1 MAKMRLGDLL
11 QEKGLINE
19 TQMSIALAQQKVTG
33 DLLGNTVTKLGFVS
47 SREISELLA
56 GQAGKNFVDINNFVA
71 DEEALRAVPRDIAE
85 KSGLIPINF
94 ENGTLHIGINNP
106 TNIAAIDVVT
116 RLTKQTPK
124 VSVVDGEIIG
134 DVTEN
139 AYFFLENPV
148 KKQVREIVDEIKSS
162 GNASGPSI
170 TKLTDLMIMDA
181 IRRHT
186 TDIHFNPEEDV
197 LHVMYRI
204 DGVLQYGHCLP
215 SLAQTGIVSRIKI
228 LSKLD
233 IAEQRLP
240 QDGAFTYTSLKK
252 HYDMRVSTAPSLYGE
267 NVVIRILATAG
278 SLPSLGKLGFS
289 SSDGKKIKNLFAKPY
304 GVILII
310 GPTGSGKTTTLYA
323 ALREVD
329 ILEKNVLTVE
339 DPIEY
344 RLSFVKQT
352 QVNEKAGYD
361 FALAGR
367 NFMRQDPDVMLLG
380 EIRDDTTA
388 TIAIRAS
395 ITGHLVLSTLHANDT
410 ITAIPRLL
418 DLNVDK
424 FLLSTALSGFI
435 AQRLVRRIC
444 DYCKTTRN
452 LYDEEIPVFKEYGL
466 EVAEAH
472 YGKGCPKCGGMGYSG
487 RIVIGEV
494 LLIDDEIREL
504 IYTSASMNTIKT
516 AALKKGMRTFK
527 DDALRKAAAGITSV
541 REVLRVAG

>member
-186 TDIHFNPEEDV
+186 TDIHF
-197 LHVMYRI
+197 
-204 DGVLQYGHCLP
+204 
-215 SLAQTGIVSRIKI
+215 
-228 LSKLD
+228 
-233 IAEQRLP
+233 
-240 QDGAFTYTSLKK
+240 
-252 HYDMRVSTAPSLYGE
+252 
-267 NVVIRILATAG
+267 
-278 SLPSLGKLGFS
+278 
-289 SSDGKKIKNLFAKPY
+289 
-304 GVILII
+304 
-310 GPTGSGKTTTLYA
+310 
-323 ALREVD
+323 
-329 ILEKNVLTVE
+329 
-339 DPIEY
+339 
-344 RLSFVKQT
+344 
-352 QVNEKAGYD
+352 
-361 FALAGR
+361 
-367 NFMRQDPDVMLLG
+367 
-380 EIRDDTTA
+380 
-388 TIAIRAS
+388 
-395 ITGHLVLSTLHANDT
+395 
-410 ITAIPRLL
+410 
-418 DLNVDK
+418 
-424 FLLSTALSGFI
+424 
-435 AQRLVRRIC
+435 
-444 DYCKTTRN
+444 
-452 LYDEEIPVFKEYGL
+452 
-466 EVAEAH
+466 
-472 YGKGCPKCGGMGYSG
+472 
-487 RIVIGEV
+487 
-494 LLIDDEIREL
+494 
-504 IYTSASMNTIKT
+504 
-516 AALKKGMRTFK
+516 
-527 DDALRKAAAGITSV
+527 
-541 REVLRVAG
+541 

>member
-71 DEEALRAVPRDIAE
+71 DEEALKAIPRDIAE
-85 KSGLIPINF
+85 KSGLIPINY

-380 EIRDDTTA
+380 EIRDDITA